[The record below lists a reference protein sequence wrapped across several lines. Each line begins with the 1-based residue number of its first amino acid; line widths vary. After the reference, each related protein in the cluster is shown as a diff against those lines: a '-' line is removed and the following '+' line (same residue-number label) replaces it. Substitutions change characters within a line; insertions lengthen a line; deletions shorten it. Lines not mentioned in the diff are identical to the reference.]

1 MTPLESVYKAIQA
14 FLVRNLKKQKGSI
27 SKTLI
32 VVQSY
37 NSLLLGI
44 QTAQAYIYYNSS
56 FKDSDRKSYL
66 DFGAIRFSL
75 SKINAKFSKNISRF
89 VSFPQFR
96 HL

>member
-1 MTPLESVYKAIQA
+1 MITTLESVCEALQA
-14 FLVRNLKKQKGSI
+14 FFLRYLKKQKGSI

-44 QTAQAYIYYNSS
+44 QTAQAYIYYISS

-66 DFGAIRFSL
+66 DFGPLDSHCQ
-75 SKINAKFSKNISRF
+75 K
-89 VSFPQFR
+89 
-96 HL
+96 

>member
-1 MTPLESVYKAIQA
+1 MMTPLESVYKAIQA

-44 QTAQAYIYYNSS
+44 QTAQAYISS
-56 FKDSDRKSYL
+56 FKDSYQSCL
-66 DFGAIRFSL
+66 DFEVIKLAS
-75 SKINAKFSKNISRF
+75 
-89 VSFPQFR
+89 
-96 HL
+96 